1 MSDKKLILEQIL
13 QELLNSKTD
22 ELNKAVGAIKAKT
35 ATIKQ
40 DPFIDLFSGLF
51 SKENGNI
58 VSLFDILYPRKE
70 DTNTERTATENTS
83 TSTSATVPSIEA
95 LLQHYS
101 PLVCETFFHKT
112 KKTKYVLLEI
122 INVNSTDHN
131 KFPVSVIYYDKQLQ
145 TKWCRPL
152 VEFHNNFKIVM

>member
-13 QELLNSKTD
+13 QELLNSKTR
-22 ELNKAVGAIKAKT
+22 ELNKATEAIKTKA
-35 ATIKQ
+35 ATLKQ
-40 DPFIDLFSGLF
+40 DPFIDLFSSLF

-70 DTNTERTATENTS
+70 DTNAENTS
-83 TSTSATVPSIEA
+83 TSTSTTVPSVEE
-95 LLQHYS
+95 LLQHYA
-101 PLVCETFFHKT
+101 PLVYETFFHKT

-122 INVNSTDHN
+122 VNVNSTDHN
-131 KFPVSVIYYDKQLQ
+131 KFPISVIYYDKQFQ

-152 VEFHNNFKIVM
+152 VEFHNNFKVVL